1 MVADVDGARVLVH
14 VGLGSKVFSGLV
26 VCVQMIGLGDGVA
39 IENEQVVDET
49 ACRVAARQRD
59 VLPRCC

>member
-26 VCVQMIGLGDGVA
+26 VCVQMIGLGYGIA

-49 ACRVAARQRD
+49 ACRVAA
-59 VLPRCC
+59 